1 MALALIA
8 LGSNL
13 QQPQVQ
19 VSKAIQVLSQT
30 PGLTLVKASSL
41 YATAPVGYDNQPDFI
56 NAVVQVS
63 TDVPAPPLMQL
74 LLDIEQTFGRE
85 RPFPNA
91 PRILDLDLL
100 DYDGMHLDTDL
111 LKLPHPRMHERGF
124 VILPLAEILPDFIL
138 PQGKTVVEW
147 VAEYRHQDVRKLD
160 SAPTG
165 TDLIS

>member
-19 VSKAIQVLSQT
+19 VSRAIQVLAQT
-30 PGLTLVKASSL
+30 PGLTLLKTSSL

-56 NAVVQVS
+56 NAVIQVA
-63 TDVPAPPLMQL
+63 TDIPAPQLMQL

-100 DYDGMHLDTDL
+100 DYDGMQLDTEL
-111 LKLPHPRMHERGF
+111 LRLPHPRMHERGF
-124 VILPLAEILPDFIL
+124 VVFPLAEILPGFVL
-138 PQGKTVVEW
+138 PDGKSVVEW
-147 VAEYRHQDVRKLD
+147 VAGYRHQDVRKLERAQT
-160 SAPTG
+160 APN
-165 TDLIS
+165 

>member
-1 MALALIA
+1 MAVALIA

-13 QQPQVQ
+13 QQPEKQ
-19 VSKAIQVLSQT
+19 VSKAIKVLANT
-30 PGLTLVKASSL
+30 PGLRLIKASSL

-56 NAVVQVS
+56 NAVVQVA
-63 TDVPAPPLMQL
+63 TDIPAPQLMQL

-100 DYDGMHLDTDL
+100 DYQGMHLDTEL

-124 VILPLAEILPDFIL
+124 VIVPLAEIVPDFML

-147 VAEYRHQDVRKLD
+147 MAESQHQDIRKI
-160 SAPTG
+160 G
-165 TDLIS
+165 F

>member
-1 MALALIA
+1 MATALIA

-13 QQPQVQ
+13 QQPETQ
-19 VSKAIQVLSQT
+19 VSKAIAVLAST
-30 PGLTLVKASSL
+30 PGLSLIKASSL

-56 NAVVQVS
+56 NAVVQVA
-63 TDVPAPPLMQL
+63 TEMPAPQLMQL

-100 DYDGMHLDTDL
+100 DYDGMQLDTEL

-124 VILPLAEILPDFIL
+124 VILPLAEIVPDFML
-138 PQGKTVVEW
+138 PQGQTVVEW
-147 VAEYRHQDVRKLD
+147 TAEHKHDDVRKLN
-160 SAPTG
+160 PN
-165 TDLIS
+165 

>member
-1 MALALIA
+1 MAVALIA

-13 QQPQVQ
+13 QQPEKQVR
-19 VSKAIQVLSQT
+19 KAIEVLANT
-30 PGLTLVKASSL
+30 PGLRLIKASSL

-56 NAVVQVS
+56 NAAVQVT
-63 TDVPAPPLMQL
+63 TDILAPQLMQL

-100 DYDGMHLDTDL
+100 DYEGMHLDTEL

-124 VILPLAEILPDFIL
+124 VIVPLAEIVPDFML

-147 VAEYRHQDVRKLD
+147 MAESQHQDIRKI
-160 SAPTG
+160 G
-165 TDLIS
+165 F

>member
-1 MALALIA
+1 MAIALIA

-13 QQPQVQ
+13 QQPETQ
-19 VSKAIQVLSQT
+19 VSKAITVLAST
-30 PGLTLVKASSL
+30 PGLTLMQASSL

-56 NAVVQVS
+56 NAVVQVA
-63 TDVPAPPLMQL
+63 TEMPAPQLMQL

-100 DYDGMHLDTDL
+100 DYDGIQLDTEL

-124 VILPLAEILPDFIL
+124 VILPLAEIVPDFML

-147 VAEYRHQDVRKLD
+147 TAKHKHDDVRKLN
-160 SAPTG
+160 PN
-165 TDLIS
+165 

>member
-1 MALALIA
+1 MATALIA

-13 QQPQVQ
+13 QQPEKQ
-19 VSKAIQVLSQT
+19 VSKAIEVLSNT
-30 PGLTLVKASSL
+30 PGLRLTKASSL

-56 NAVVQVS
+56 NAVVQVA
-63 TDVPAPPLMQL
+63 TDIPAPQLMQL

-100 DYDGMHLDTDL
+100 DYDSMQLDTVL

-124 VILPLAEILPDFIL
+124 VILPLAEIVPDFML

-147 VAEYRHQDVRKLD
+147 VAESQHQDIRKI
-160 SAPTG
+160 G
-165 TDLIS
+165 M

>member
-1 MALALIA
+1 MAVALIA

-13 QQPQVQ
+13 QQPEKQ
-19 VSKAIQVLSQT
+19 VSKAIKVLANT
-30 PGLTLVKASSL
+30 PGLRLIKASSL

-56 NAVVQVS
+56 NAVVQVA
-63 TDVPAPPLMQL
+63 TNIPAPQLMQL

-100 DYDGMHLDTDL
+100 DYESMHLDTEL

-124 VILPLAEILPDFIL
+124 VIFPLAEIVPDFML
-138 PQGKTVVEW
+138 PQGKSVVEW
-147 VAEYRHQDVRKLD
+147 MAEYKHDDVRKLD
-160 SAPTG
+160 PN
-165 TDLIS
+165 

>member
-1 MALALIA
+1 MAVALIA

-13 QQPQVQ
+13 QQPETQ
-19 VSKAIQVLSQT
+19 VSKAIEVLSKT
-30 PGLTLVKASSL
+30 RGLSLIKASSL

-56 NAVVQVS
+56 NAVVQMA
-63 TDVPAPPLMQL
+63 TEIPAPQLMQL

-100 DYDGMHLDTDL
+100 DYDGMHLETPL

-124 VILPLAEILPDFIL
+124 VILPLAEIVPDFML
-138 PQGKTVVEW
+138 PQGKSVVEW
-147 VAEYRHQDVRKLD
+147 IAEFPHQDVKKL
-160 SAPTG
+160 G
-165 TDLIS
+165 M

>member
-19 VSKAIQVLSQT
+19 VSHAIQVLAKT
-30 PGLTLVKASSL
+30 LGLTLLKASSL

-56 NAVVQVS
+56 NAVIQVV
-63 TDVPAPPLMQL
+63 TDIPAPQLMQL

-100 DYDGMHLDTDL
+100 DYDGMQLDTEL

-124 VILPLAEILPDFIL
+124 VIFPLAEILPDFVL
-138 PQGKTVVEW
+138 PDGKSVVEW
-147 VAEYRHQDVRKLD
+147 LAEYPHQDVRRLN
-160 SAPTG
+160 STQTA
-165 TDLIS
+165 LN

>member
-13 QQPQVQ
+13 QQPQTQ
-19 VSKAIQVLSQT
+19 VSKAIEVLSNT
-30 PGLTLVKASSL
+30 PGLSLIKASSL

-56 NAVVQVS
+56 NAVVQMA
-63 TDVPAPPLMQL
+63 TEMPAPQLMQL

-100 DYDGMHLDTDL
+100 DYDGMHLESQL

-124 VILPLAEILPDFIL
+124 VVMPLAEIVPDFVL
-138 PQGKTVVEW
+138 PSGQSVVEW
-147 VAEYRHQDVRKLD
+147 SATNKHDDVRKLD
-160 SAPTG
+160 LNS
-165 TDLIS
+165 IR

>member
-1 MALALIA
+1 MAQALIA

-13 QQPQVQ
+13 QQPKEQVRR
-19 VSKAIQVLSQT
+19 AIRVLAQT
-30 PGLTLVKASSL
+30 PGLTLLKASSL

-56 NAVVQVS
+56 NAVIQVV
-63 TDVPAPPLMQL
+63 TDIPAPQLMQL

-100 DYDGMHLDTDL
+100 DYDGMQLDTEL

-124 VILPLAEILPDFIL
+124 VIFPLAEILPDFVL
-138 PQGKTVVEW
+138 PDGKSVVEW
-147 VAEYRHQDVRKLD
+147 TAAYPQQDVRRLECTQT
-160 SAPTG
+160 APN
-165 TDLIS
+165 

>member
-1 MALALIA
+1 MATALIA

-13 QQPQVQ
+13 QQPETQ
-19 VSKAIQVLSQT
+19 VSKAIAVLSST
-30 PGLTLVKASSL
+30 PGLTLMQASSL

-56 NAVVQVS
+56 NAVVQVV
-63 TDVPAPPLMQL
+63 TEIPAPQLMQL

-100 DYDGMHLDTDL
+100 DYDGMQLDTEL

-124 VILPLAEILPDFIL
+124 VILPLAEIVPDFML

-147 VAEYRHQDVRKLD
+147 TAKHKHDDVRKLN
-160 SAPTG
+160 PN
-165 TDLIS
+165 

>member
-13 QQPQVQ
+13 QQPEVQ
-19 VSKAIQVLSQT
+19 ISKAIQVLAGT
-30 PGLTLVKASSL
+30 TGLKLLKASSL

-63 TDVPAPPLMQL
+63 TEIPAPQLMQL

-100 DYDGMHLDTDL
+100 DYDGLKLDTEL

-124 VILPLAEILPDFIL
+124 VILPLAEILPDFVL
-138 PQGKTVVEW
+138 PSGQSVVEW
-147 VAEYRHQDVRKLD
+147 VAEYKQDDVRKL
-160 SAPTG
+160 AQN
-165 TDLIS
+165 

>member
-1 MALALIA
+1 MAIALIA

-13 QQPQVQ
+13 QQPETQ
-19 VSKAIQVLSQT
+19 VSKAIAVLAST
-30 PGLTLVKASSL
+30 PGLTLMCASSL

-56 NAVVQVS
+56 NAVVQVA
-63 TDVPAPPLMQL
+63 TEMPAPQLMQL

-85 RPFPNA
+85 RPFLNA

-100 DYDGMHLDTDL
+100 DYDGMQLDTEL

-124 VILPLAEILPDFIL
+124 VILPLAEIVPDFML

-147 VAEYRHQDVRKLD
+147 TAKHKHDDVRKLN
-160 SAPTG
+160 PN
-165 TDLIS
+165 

>member
-1 MALALIA
+1 MATALIA

-13 QQPQVQ
+13 QQPETQ
-19 VSKAIQVLSQT
+19 VSKAITVLADT
-30 PGLTLVKASSL
+30 PGLTLTKASSL

-56 NAVVQVS
+56 NAVVQVD
-63 TDVPAPPLMQL
+63 TNIPAPQLMQL

-100 DYDGMHLDTDL
+100 DYDGMALDTEL

-124 VILPLAEILPDFIL
+124 VILPLAEIVPDFML

-147 VAEYRHQDVRKLD
+147 VAESQHQDIRKI
-160 SAPTG
+160 G
-165 TDLIS
+165 M

>member
-13 QQPQVQ
+13 QQPEVQ
-19 VSKAIQVLSQT
+19 ISKAIQVLAGT
-30 PGLTLVKASSL
+30 TGLKLLKASSL

-63 TDVPAPPLMQL
+63 TEIPAPKLMQL

-100 DYDGMHLDTDL
+100 DYDGLRLDTEL

-124 VILPLAEILPDFIL
+124 VILPLAEILPDFVL
-138 PQGKTVVEW
+138 PSGQSVVEW
-147 VAEYRHQDVRKLD
+147 VAEYKQDDVRKL
-160 SAPTG
+160 AQN
-165 TDLIS
+165 

>member
-1 MALALIA
+1 MATALIA

-13 QQPQVQ
+13 QQPETQ
-19 VSKAIQVLSQT
+19 VSNAIAVLAST
-30 PGLTLVKASSL
+30 PGLSLIKASSL

-56 NAVVQVS
+56 NAVVQVA
-63 TDVPAPPLMQL
+63 TEIPAPQLMQL

-100 DYDGMHLDTDL
+100 DYDGMQLDTEL

-124 VILPLAEILPDFIL
+124 VILPLAEIVPEFML
-138 PQGKTVVEW
+138 PQRKTVVEW
-147 VAEYRHQDVRKLD
+147 IAEHPHDDVRKLN
-160 SAPTG
+160 PN
-165 TDLIS
+165 

>member
-19 VSKAIQVLSQT
+19 VSHAIQVLAQT
-30 PGLTLVKASSL
+30 PGLTLLKASSL

-56 NAVVQVS
+56 NAVIQVV
-63 TDVPAPPLMQL
+63 TDIPAPQLMQL
-74 LLDIEQTFGRE
+74 LLDIEQAFGRE

-100 DYDGMHLDTDL
+100 DYDGMQLDTEL

-124 VILPLAEILPDFIL
+124 VIFPLAEILPDFVL
-138 PQGKTVVEW
+138 PDGKSVVEW
-147 VAEYRHQDVRKLD
+147 LAEYPHQDVRRLEC
-160 SAPTG
+160 AQTA
-165 TDLIS
+165 LN

>member
-1 MALALIA
+1 MATALIA

-13 QQPQVQ
+13 QQPEIQ
-19 VSKAIQVLSQT
+19 VSKAITVLAST
-30 PGLTLVKASSL
+30 PGLTLMQASSL

-56 NAVVQVS
+56 NAVVQVV
-63 TDVPAPPLMQL
+63 TEIPAPQLMQL

-100 DYDGMHLDTDL
+100 DYDGMQLDTEL

-124 VILPLAEILPDFIL
+124 VILPLAEIVPDFML

-147 VAEYRHQDVRKLD
+147 TAKHKHDDVRKLN
-160 SAPTG
+160 PN
-165 TDLIS
+165 

>member
-1 MALALIA
+1 MATALIA

-13 QQPQVQ
+13 QQPETQ
-19 VSKAIQVLSQT
+19 VSNAIVVLART
-30 PGLTLVKASSL
+30 PGLTLIKASSL

-56 NAVVQVS
+56 NAVVQV
-63 TDVPAPPLMQL
+63 TTEIPAPQLMQL

-100 DYDGMHLDTDL
+100 DYDGVQLDTEL

-124 VILPLAEILPDFIL
+124 VILPLAEIVPDFML

-147 VAEYRHQDVRKLD
+147 TAKHKHDDVRKLN
-160 SAPTG
+160 PN
-165 TDLIS
+165 